1 MSNSKVSILDVASWF
16 LSKEAM
22 THKKLQKLCYYV
34 QAWGL
39 ALYNK
44 ELIDSE
50 FQAWVHGPVSREL
63 YNKYK
68 SNGWEDIP
76 KLKSFQPSNTQ
87 FFSDEKNLH
96 LLDSVWFTY
105 GNKSGNELEALTHQE
120 EPWINARKKAEVKEN
135 EPCNEIILSDDMK
148 VFYKRIYIGD

>member
-63 YNKYK
+63 YNKYR

-76 KLKSFQPSNTQ
+76 KLESFQPCNTQ

-96 LLDSVWFTY
+96 LLDSVWLTY
-105 GNKSGNELEALTHQE
+105 GDKSGNELEALTHQE
-120 EPWINARKKAEVKEN
+120 APWINARKKAEVKEN

-148 VFYKRIYIGD
+148 VFYKSIYIGD